1 MTAGDVAFWSW
12 AARLGMEEGT
22 GYKQL
27 EQLRG
32 LDILC
37 WQPARGASRRPW
49 SVGHQTVC
57 DGRGWTNPDLTGYVD
72 VDILHARL

>member
-1 MTAGDVAFWSW
+1 MTAGGVAFWSW
-12 AARLGMEEGT
+12 AARLGWKRAQGH

-37 WQPARGASRRPW
+37 WQPAHGASRRPW
-49 SVGHQTVC
+49 SVGRQTVC
-57 DGRGWTNPDLTGYVD
+57 DGRD
-72 VDILHARL
+72 